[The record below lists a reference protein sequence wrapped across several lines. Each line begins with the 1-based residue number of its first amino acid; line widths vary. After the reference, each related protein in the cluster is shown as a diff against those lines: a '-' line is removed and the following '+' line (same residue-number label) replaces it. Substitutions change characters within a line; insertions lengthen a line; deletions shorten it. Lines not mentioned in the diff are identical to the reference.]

1 MKRKAQQQR
10 KSPLLPSS
18 RPLLLPKS
26 ESPEK
31 LAKAKPPAP
40 PGTCCWLRG
49 EQGWEQDWDRAA
61 RAVGAPCCRP
71 RWMEKLRAAPGFR
84 IKEASATS
92 SSLKSQRG
100 LQVRC
105 AGELGPAKCG
115 RGGTAGF
122 GCYQTGKVSLETGC
136 SWHAEL

>member
-1 MKRKAQQQR
+1 MKKKAQQQR

-49 EQGWEQDWDRAA
+49 EQGWEQGWDRAA

-71 RWMEKLRAAPGFR
+71 RWIEKLRTAPEVR
-84 IKEASATS
+84 IKEAAATS

-105 AGELGPAKCG
+105 AGELGPAKVWERRHCWAWLLPNG
-115 RGGTAGF
+115 EG
-122 GCYQTGKVSLETGC
+122 EPGC